1 MISVSGTRN
10 HERKEKVKMSNNAAK
25 GYVVMVLKQLEY
37 KNEEIDKILS
47 ELNIAFDM
55 TTEAN
60 AEEYYNNSAW
70 K

>member
-1 MISVSGTRN
+1 
-10 HERKEKVKMSNNAAK
+10 MSNDAAK

-47 ELNIAFDM
+47 ELNVAFDM

-60 AEEYYNNSAW
+60 AEEYFNNSAW